1 MLCTMYKA
9 RTILPLID
17 HDVELLALFDK
28 EVQRPNGRPQNE
40 TLYNIQGNEHAPSG
54 TSRQAA
60 VVLSVT

>member
-17 HDVELLALFDK
+17 HDIELLALFDK
-28 EVQRPNGRPQNE
+28 EVQRSAGRPQNE

-54 TSRQAA
+54 TSRQDA